1 MPSQFVYADI
11 AEDGSLVETIETIEA
26 LQKYIEKFHNE
37 FHVEFKTYAILSN
50 EYTSASTTLDFPIS
64 VNEVAQQLVDLD
76 EQASYIKAQN
86 DALASKT
93 LHTTEAVELLIKEH
107 SKDSFILTKVSGLN
121 VYHLVFDENRH
132 GSFSL
137 PVSQSVIGDILFG
150 DED

>member
-1 MPSQFVYADI
+1 MTTSFVYADI

-26 LQKYIEKFHNE
+26 LNDYIARRDTKFPVNSK
-37 FHVEFKTYAILSN
+37 VLVSLSN
-50 EYTSASTTLDFPIS
+50 AYADVDHYLEFPIS
-64 VNEVAQQLVDLD
+64 VNGLQFVLDELD

-86 DALASKT
+86 DALASET

-137 PVSQSVIGDILFG
+137 PVSQSTIGDILFD